1 MGLNLQ
7 RHGSNGPHTFQKW
20 SHCVN
25 TEHQILKKE
34 NTFPEINKKTLNLLN
49 HQIRVTFTDKKTN
62 LYRLPKGEY
71 NHMTSN
77 AITLIYIKA
86 SDNIKSRSIL
96 MKNES

>member
-34 NTFPEINKKTLNLLN
+34 NTFPEINKKTLN
-49 HQIRVTFTDKKTN
+49 
-62 LYRLPKGEY
+62 
-71 NHMTSN
+71 
-77 AITLIYIKA
+77 
-86 SDNIKSRSIL
+86 
-96 MKNES
+96 